1 MLELELEKNNIFF
14 KLEKEDRNNGE
25 FVIWNLFI
33 GLLATQ
39 IEIFSRNVNKL
50 NSPSIEISQLGSLMN
65 QKKEKSLS
73 GKQPKYFSFNKA
85 SYRRKTSYR

>member
-1 MLELELEKNNIFF
+1 MLELELEINTIFF

-50 NSPSIEISQLGSLMN
+50 NSPSIDG
-65 QKKEKSLS
+65 
-73 GKQPKYFSFNKA
+73 A
-85 SYRRKTSYR
+85 